1 MPRHFSIMTRYLP
14 LSLAVLLLLLVV
26 TPASAFAFAA
36 PDPTT
41 ALSPSSM
48 KSEVHGI
55 VDSFHHYHHSIA
67 QMGENDYERELKRG
81 TIWQGLTMTETF
93 VFTSIVTT
101 RTIFKKKTIRKTK
114 TTWKTKTAKSPRSLS
129 AIISEESVPSD
140 GGVVTST
147 TTVTVTT
154 TADTTRR
161 GRVKRHK
168 HGVRFNG
175 LAERAE
181 ITTAWTV
188 TSTALTKEYK
198 TATKTKY
205 TATITK
211 FIATTTR
218 FTTITPSINVSS
230 SSATIVSGMPARVFW
245 VTVTETTSVMP
256 SSFYD
261 TSAPKKDPVN
271 KGAIIGGV
279 IAGVVAIA
287 GLIGACFFMRRRT
300 NKRFSQRKSFNQ
312 DTTYS
317 SVSLGDD
324 MVRPEA
330 EGLMGG
336 GPLTPGTPAA
346 PGLYSPELVAPPPPI
361 PNFPI
366 VIPPSSSTSLHTNPS
381 PTQATNPAIAEV
393 AFPAPAGRRQENYT
407 HLSPPIASEFRSPG
421 TTTTPRRP
429 RGNSLLTNIMPPP
442 LQQYTATRTASGA
455 TTLRQ
460 EGTGNHSRSSSLYS
474 QDDGAGGADAVREA
488 GRYTD
493 APPPPAP
500 TTIAPETQKETG
512 VYVEGFV
519 SPLTPPMLGAK
530 WDIGDRIRKAASPSA
545 TPLPYER
552 PRSPDLEMQQREYL
566 LRQGEHQGY

>member
-1 MPRHFSIMTRYLP
+1 MTRYPP

-26 TPASAFAFAA
+26 TPAFAFVVAA
-36 PDPTT
+36 PNPTT
-41 ALSPSSM
+41 ALSSSSM

-55 VDSFHHYHHSIA
+55 VDNFHHYHHSIA
-67 QMGENDYERELKRG
+67 QVGEDDYGHELKRG
-81 TIWQGLTMTETF
+81 TIWQGLTVTETF

-114 TTWKTKTAKSPRSLS
+114 TTWKTKTAKPPRPSSS
-129 AIISEESVPSD
+129 AITLEEAVASG

-161 GRVKRHK
+161 GRVKRHE

-175 LAERAE
+175 FLERAE
-181 ITTAWTV
+181 TTTAWTV
-188 TSTALTKEYK
+188 TSTALAKKYE

-218 FTTITPSINVSS
+218 FTTITPSVNTSS
-230 SSATIVSGMPARVFW
+230 PSTTIVSGMPAQVSW

-256 SSFYD
+256 YD
-261 TSAPKKDPVN
+261 TTRPKNDAVH
-271 KGAIIGGV
+271 KGAIAGGV

-312 DTTYS
+312 NTAYS
-317 SVSLGDD
+317 SVSGGSLGDD
-324 MVRPEA
+324 MGRPEA

-336 GPLTPGTPAA
+336 GPLTPGTPAV
-346 PGLYSPELVAPPPPI
+346 PGLYSSELAAPPPI
-361 PNFPI
+361 PNIPT
-366 VIPPSSSTSLHTNPS
+366 VIPPSSSTSLRTNPS
-381 PTQATNPAIAEV
+381 PTQTTNPAIAEV
-393 AFPAPAGRRQENYT
+393 ALPAPAGRRQENYA
-407 HLSPPIASEFRSPG
+407 HLSPPIASSEFRPPG
-421 TTTTPRRP
+421 TTTTTPRRP
-429 RGNSLLTNIMPPP
+429 RANSLATNIMPPP
-442 LQQYTATRTASGA
+442 LQQYTASRSASGA

-474 QDDGAGGADAVREA
+474 QDDGAIGAGGAGGVGGTGM

-493 APPPPAP
+493 APLPTMITPA
-500 TTIAPETQKETG
+500 TQKETG

-519 SPLTPPMLGAK
+519 SPLTPPMPGAT
-530 WDIGDRIRKAASPSA
+530 WDIGDRVRKAASPSA
-545 TPLPYER
+545 TPLPFER
-552 PRSPDLEMQQREYL
+552 PRSPDLEMQQREHL
-566 LRQGEHQGY
+566 LRQGEHRGY